1 MLNRHLIGLA
11 VVVGCL
17 VPLAGAAD
25 LVLDYTFAP
34 PHRVAG
40 QHRRC
45 GVRPYQPAGCAE
57 RRTARPAGS
66 ARRQRQNTYS
76 LRGRGSRR

>member
-34 PHRVAG
+34 PTVSQVNIAG
-40 QHRRC
+40 VVYDRISLPDAPNGGQP
-45 GVRPYQPAGCAE
+45 GQPAL
-57 RRTARPAGS
+57 PVGS
-66 ARRQRQNTYS
+66 ARILIPY
-76 LRGRGSRR
+76 GEEV